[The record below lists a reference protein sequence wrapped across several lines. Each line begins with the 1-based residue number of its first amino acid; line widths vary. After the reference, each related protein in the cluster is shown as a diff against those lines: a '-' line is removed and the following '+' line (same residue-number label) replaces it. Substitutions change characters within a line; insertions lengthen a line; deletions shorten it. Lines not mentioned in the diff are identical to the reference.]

1 MRSPGR
7 LRPRSLRTRL
17 VLIAT
22 VLATAAV
29 LVCQATGLT
38 LMRSWLVGQVDDRL
52 TDFRPPSPV
61 YRDIS
66 GGTAP
71 AHRPPAH
78 EILPSDFRVYFYDAE
93 GRLLPESLGDGR
105 SEPRLRR
112 TVTAGDPVDG
122 RPATVPAEDGG
133 GSWRVVADSGPDG
146 MRAVVA
152 LPLDSVEEA
161 TSRLLWFS
169 LGIGVATAAGVTLLG
184 GAAVRL
190 GLRPLTRVEHTARS
204 ITGGE
209 LEQNV
214 TDTSPD
220 TEVGRLGIAFNTMLD
235 QLRAALHRKDRTER
249 RLRRFMADAGHELRT
264 PLTSLQGFAE
274 LLLHDPQMSASRRR
288 EAHELIAQNADR
300 MSRLVDSLFLLAKLG
315 DAPTTEHGPVDL
327 LSLAADGIA
336 ATAVR
341 HPERRVTLAPLGAR
355 GAGDP
360 GELDVVEGSGDPH
373 QLAQVLSNLLDNA
386 CTHTPTGTRIEV
398 RVGSLRVG
406 PLTGGADRPGRTSA
420 NPPLP
425 SGDPAHVIEV
435 ADDGPGL
442 SPQDAAQV
450 FDRFYRAQPAAGTPR
465 DGVLAGGS
473 GLGLAIASTIAEA
486 HGGRLELDTGPGEGC
501 VFRLLLPGGPA
512 PGRPGAGRCQAACR
526 GDAPRG

>member
-1 MRSPGR
+1 MRGSGR
-7 LRPRSLRTRL
+7 LRPRSLRSRL
-17 VLIAT
+17 VLIAS

-29 LVCQATGLT
+29 LLSQATGVT
-38 LMRSWLVGQVDDRL
+38 LMRSWLIGQVDDRL
-52 TDFRPPSPV
+52 LAFRPPAPV
-61 YRDIS
+61 YRDVAD
-66 GGTAP
+66 GTAP
-71 AHRPPAH
+71 DRRPPAH
-78 EILPSDFRVYFYDAE
+78 ETLPSDFRVYFYDAG
-93 GRLLPESLGDGR
+93 GRLLPDSLGHGR
-105 SEPRLRR
+105 GEPRLDR
-112 TVTAGDPVDG
+112 TVTAHHPEDG
-122 RPATVPAEDGG
+122 RPVTVPARDGG
-133 GSWRVVADSGPDG
+133 GRWRVVADSGPDG

-169 LGIGVATAAGVTLLG
+169 LGIGVTAAAGVVLLG

-204 ITGGE
+204 IAGGA
-209 LEQNV
+209 LEQRV
-214 TDTSPD
+214 ADTGPD

-249 RLRRFMADAGHELRT
+249 GLRRFLADAGHELRT

-274 LLLHDPQMSASRRR
+274 LLLHDPGMSVSRRR
-288 EAHELIAQNADR
+288 EAHELIARNAER
-300 MSRLVDSLFLLAKLG
+300 MSHLVDGLFLLAKLG

-341 HPERRVTLAPLGAR
+341 HPGRRVTLAALGAD
-355 GAGDP
+355 GTGGP

-386 CTHTPTGTRIEV
+386 CTHTPPGTRIEV
-398 RVGSLRVG
+398 RVGSLCAG
-406 PLTGGADRPGRTSA
+406 PRTGGADRPGRSSA
-420 NPPLP
+420 GPPLP
-425 SGDPAHVIEV
+425 SGAPAHVVEV

-442 SPQDAAQV
+442 PAHDARQV
-450 FDRFYRAQPAAGTPR
+450 FDRFYRARPVAGAPS
-465 DGVLAGGS
+465 DGAPAGGS

-501 VFRLLLPGGPA
+501 TFRLLLPGAPVVPGGPERSR
-512 PGRPGAGRCQAACR
+512 RPGAGTDGR
-526 GDAPRG
+526 

>member
-1 MRSPGR
+1 MRGVPR
-7 LRPRSLRTRL
+7 RPRPRSLRTRL

-38 LMRSWLVGQVDDRL
+38 LMRSWLIGQVDDRL

-61 YRDIS
+61 YRDIADGS
-66 GGTAP
+66 VP
-71 AHRPPAH
+71 SHRPPPH
-78 EILPSDFRVYFYDAE
+78 ETLPSDFRVYFYDAE
-93 GRLLPESLGDGR
+93 GRLLPDSLGSGR
-105 SEPRLRR
+105 GEPRLAEAI
-112 TVTAGDPVDG
+112 TAREPVDG
-122 RPATVPAEDGG
+122 RPTTVPARDGDG
-133 GSWRVVADSGPDG
+133 DWRVVADSGPRG

-152 LPLDSVEEA
+152 LPLDSVQEA

-169 LGIGVATAAGVTLLG
+169 LAVGAVTATGVTLLG
-184 GAAVRL
+184 GAAIRL
-190 GLRPLTRVEHTARS
+190 GLRPLSRVEHTARR
-204 ITGGE
+204 ITSGE
-209 LEQNV
+209 LEQNA

-274 LLLHDPQMSASRRR
+274 LLLEDPHMSPRRRR
-288 EAHELIAQNADR
+288 EAHELIAQNAER

-336 ATAVR
+336 ASAVR
-341 HPERRVTLAPLGAR
+341 HPGRRIALAPLGA
-355 GAGDP
+355 GDSDGP

-373 QLAQVLSNLLDNA
+373 QLARVLSNLLDNA
-386 CTHTPTGTRIEV
+386 CTHTPPGTRLRI
-398 RVGSLRVG
+398 RVGSLRAG
-406 PLTGGADRPGRTSA
+406 PRTGGADRPGRTSV

-425 SGDPAHVIEV
+425 SGAPVHVIEV
-435 ADDGPGL
+435 VDDGPGL
-442 SPQDAAQV
+442 APQEARQV
-450 FDRFYRAQPAAGTPR
+450 FDRFYRVPSASGAPR
-465 DGVLAGGS
+465 DSGS

-486 HGGRLELDTGPGEGC
+486 HGGRLELDTFPGEGC
-501 VFRLLLPGGPA
+501 TFRLLLPA
-512 PGRPGAGRCQAACR
+512 RSS
-526 GDAPRG
+526 

>member
-1 MRSPGR
+1 MRGIPRR

-22 VLATAAV
+22 VLATVAV

-38 LMRSWLVGQVDDRL
+38 LMRSWLIGQVDDRL

-61 YRDIS
+61 YRDIAA
-66 GGTAP
+66 GTGP
-71 AHRPPAH
+71 SHRPPPH
-78 EILPSDFRVYFYDAE
+78 ETLPSDFRVYFYDAE
-93 GRLLPESLGDGR
+93 GRLLPDSLGSGR
-105 SEPRLRR
+105 GEPRLAEA
-112 TVTAGDPVDG
+112 VTAREAADG
-122 RPATVPAEDGG
+122 RPATVPARDGDG
-133 GSWRVVADSGPDG
+133 DWRVVADSGPEG

-152 LPLDSVEEA
+152 LPLDSVREA

-169 LGIGVATAAGVTLLG
+169 LAVGAVTATGVMLLG
-184 GAAVRL
+184 GTAVRL
-190 GLRPLTRVEHTARS
+190 GLRPLTRVEHTARR
-204 ITGGE
+204 ITSGE
-209 LEQNV
+209 FEQNA

-274 LLLHDPQMSASRRR
+274 LLLDDPHMSPRRR
-288 EAHELIAQNADR
+288 HEAHELIAQNADR

-336 ATAVR
+336 SSAVR
-341 HPERRVTLAPLGAR
+341 HPGRRVALAPLGAR
-355 GAGDP
+355 DSDGP

-386 CTHTPTGTRIEV
+386 CTHTPPGTRLRV
-398 RVGSLRVG
+398 GVGSLRAG
-406 PLTGGADRPGRTSA
+406 PRTGGADRPGRTSV

-425 SGDPAHVIEV
+425 SGATAHVIEV
-435 ADDGPGL
+435 VDDGPGL
-442 SPQDAAQV
+442 TPQDAQQV
-450 FDRFYRAQPAAGTPR
+450 FDRFFRAPSASGVPR
-465 DGVLAGGS
+465 DSGS
-473 GLGLAIASTIAEA
+473 GLGLAIASAIAEA
-486 HGGRLELDTGPGEGC
+486 HGGRLELDTRPGEGC
-501 VFRLLLPGGPA
+501 TFRLLLP
-512 PGRPGAGRCQAACR
+512 AGTS
-526 GDAPRG
+526 

>member
-1 MRSPGR
+1 MRGVPGR

-38 LMRSWLVGQVDDRL
+38 LMRSWLIGQVDDRL

-61 YRDIS
+61 FRDIAD
-66 GGTAP
+66 GTAP
-71 AHRPPAH
+71 VRRPPPH
-78 EILPSDFRVYFYDAE
+78 EALPSDFRVYFYDAE
-93 GRLLPESLGDGR
+93 GRLLPDSLGSGR
-105 SEPRLRR
+105 SEPRLAR
-112 TVTAGDPVDG
+112 TIGDGLPEDG
-122 RPATVPAEDGG
+122 RPATVPAEDGDG
-133 GSWRVVADSGPDG
+133 DWRVVADPGPDG

-152 LPLDSVEEA
+152 LPLDSVRDA

-169 LGIGVATAAGVTLLG
+169 LAVGAVTAAGVVLLG
-184 GAAVRL
+184 GAAVSL

-204 ITGGE
+204 ITSGE

-214 TDTSPD
+214 ADTSPD
-220 TEVGRLGIAFNTMLD
+220 TEVGRLGLAFNTMLD

-249 RLRRFMADAGHELRT
+249 GLRRFMADAGHELRT

-274 LLLHDPQMSASRRR
+274 LLLHDPHMSRSRRR

-336 ATAVR
+336 ASAVR
-341 HPERRVTLAPLGAR
+341 HPARRVTLAPLT
-355 GAGDP
+355 AGGVGDS
-360 GELDVVEGSGDPH
+360 GELDVVEGRGDPH

-386 CTHTPTGTRIEV
+386 CTHTPPGARLQV
-398 RVGSLRVG
+398 RVGSLRAG
-406 PLTGGADRPGRTSA
+406 PRTGGTERPGRTGA

-425 SGDPAHVIEV
+425 SGTPVHVVEV

-442 SPQDAAQV
+442 SPQDAQQV
-450 FDRFYRAQPAAGTPR
+450 FDRFYRAPPAAGVSG
-465 DGVLAGGS
+465 DSGS

-501 VFRLLLPGGPA
+501 TFRLLLPA
-512 PGRPGAGRCQAACR
+512 GRP
-526 GDAPRG
+526 